1 MATVRLRI
9 DDFEDGVV
17 PAICAGS
24 GAPADRNYVVRAS
37 SRAPGWVWLALLGG
51 PGGLLLALLLSGVF
65 RKSTSGYLP
74 YRDAYQDRMRARIRT
89 AGAVGVAGVGVAI
102 AGFALL
108 GGTWGGLGLVF
119 FVGGLLA
126 ASIGAFFWFNP
137 PGSVGVTL
145 DATTRWVELDNA
157 SPAFVQAYEQ
167 PEARRRAARRAAAA
181 AAAQD
186 SELQER

>member
-65 RKSTSGYLP
+65 RKATSGYLP
-74 YRDAYQDRMRARIRT
+74 YDDGYQDRMRARIRT
-89 AGAVGVAGVGVAI
+89 AGAV

-108 GGTWGGLGLVF
+108 GGTWGGLALVF
-119 FVGGLLA
+119 FVGGLLT
-126 ASIGAFFWFNP
+126 ASVGAFFWFNP
-137 PGSVGVTL
+137 PGSVGATL
-145 DATTRWVELDNA
+145 DSTVRWVELDNA
-157 SPAFVQAYEQ
+157 SPAFVRAYEEQ
-167 PEARRRAARRAAAA
+167 EARRRAARRAEASH
-181 AAAQD
+181 QD
-186 SELQER
+186 RITTPDQR

>member
-74 YRDAYQDRMRARIRT
+74 YDDAYQDRMRARIRM
-89 AGAVGVAGVGVAI
+89 AGAVAGAGAVAAV

-108 GGTWGGLGLVF
+108 DGTWGGLGLLF
-119 FVGGLLA
+119 FVGGLLT
-126 ASIGAFFWFNP
+126 ASVGAFFWFNP
-137 PGSVGVTL
+137 PGSVGATL
-145 DATTRWVELDNA
+145 DSTVRWVELDNA
-157 SPAFVQAYEQ
+157 SPAFVRAYEAQ
-167 PEARRRAARRAAAA
+167 EARRRAARRAAA
-181 AAAQD
+181 D
-186 SELQER
+186 SHDIELR